1 VYTRHLKKFLSAIKK
16 LPAEK
21 EAAAES
27 GKSPAENKTPSD
39 DLAISEVPSTI
50 SRRLEPSRKTAIR
63 EQSMLGTEHV
73 DKRRRST
80 GYREKARSS
89 TDRKEKSRRSVDCF
103 DRIDELEQTEKPRK
117 SFDRLVLSTPCLAH
131 YNCIS
136 GLDEVYNINFSGRIG
151 EKIRSMGLC
160 NVDCFKEPS
169 HSTEPCRGH

>member
-1 VYTRHLKKFLSAIKK
+1 LETFPVYTRHLKRFLSAIKK

-39 DLAISEVPSTI
+39 DIAISEVPSMI
-50 SRRLEPSRKTAIR
+50 SRRLEPSRKTAIH
-63 EQSMLGTEHV
+63 EQPMLGTEHV

-80 GYREKARSS
+80 GHREKARSS

-117 SFDRLVLSTPCLAH
+117 SFDRLVLSASCLAH

-136 GLDEVYNINFSGRIG
+136 GLDEVYNITF
-151 EKIRSMGLC
+151 
-160 NVDCFKEPS
+160 
-169 HSTEPCRGH
+169 